1 MSKIGDLWVRLGL
14 KKQDFDKGIADATKA
29 TKGFSGS
36 VSKLLGGVAAKFL
49 SVAAAIK
56 VLGDGIRTM
65 ATFERATATLAS
77 VLKTTVAGIKEL
89 TDSAKE
95 LGRTTEFTATDVTH
109 LQTELARLGF
119 QERDILNMQQSV
131 LKFASAV
138 NTDLASAATFAGGAL
153 RSFGLTSAETNRLLD
168 VMAESTAKSAL
179 SFSKLETAL
188 GIVFPVANQF
198 GLSVEDTTAM
208 LGALSNVL
216 PDASSA
222 ATALRNILMNLAD
235 SNGKLA
241 TSIGHSAQT
250 FPEIVQAFEELSA
263 RGVDLNEVLG
273 MSDKRSAAALAAFIG
288 NTKALKD
295 LRNAFDDCHGAV
307 DQMYD
312 TMTNNLV
319 GSVRSLKSAWEGLM
333 LSFQNS
339 TGPIKDVVDWIT
351 KMLNKLTDFQNKVN
365 DLNGSAG
372 LQKQAQS
379 YVDRI
384 YGYYGGD
391 MEAVKERIADDM
403 ADAERRYYSALGDVA
418 NASSKKAKK
427 AAQEQVNRWKEVMD
441 MLKLTDK
448 PLQGAEAYNNRPTTT
463 GGTTTPTGSTT
474 PQLTDEQKRQ
484 IEQDKQRIEAIK
496 QNSMEEN
503 QAMAARYEKDL
514 ALLKKYEEDTTS
526 LSETFA
532 KNLVNKLTIDAK
544 PDDLLES
551 VMTAPERLQK
561 HYDEILSIMEK
572 YGLDTTALQE
582 KYSLLMIQAESEMI
596 ESFGENAEAL
606 DKWQQELLDT
616 FGEIST
622 SDWFLDELNENVW
635 RTTEGI
641 YGAIEMAEKAL
652 EKTKELKEQFLK
664 SVVSGFSDGCQEI
677 MDQLTGVSEINA
689 GAIMQAL
696 LEPLADLAV
705 KEGEILMATGLGVEA
720 VKKALQSLNGYAAIA
735 AGAALI
741 AIGTAAK
748 AGLKALAQN
757 GTATTSTSTLG
768 SGSGVGAG
776 VQNLETELTITVE
789 GHLSGSDIVLAG
801 QRTLN
806 NWSR

>member
-14 KKQDFDKGIADATKA
+14 KKQDFDKGITDATKS
-29 TKGFSGS
+29 TKSFGS
-36 VSKLLGGVAAKFL
+36 TVSKQLSGVAAKFL

-250 FPEIVQAFEELSA
+250 FPEIVKAFEELSA

-418 NASSKKAKK
+418 NASSRKAKK

-448 PLQGAEAYNNRPTTT
+448 PLQSAEAFNNRSTTT

-474 PQLTDEQKRQ
+474 PQLTEEQKNQ
-484 IEQDKQRIEAIK
+484 IKQDKQRIEAIK

-514 ALLKKYEEDTTS
+514 ALLKKYGQDTSS
-526 LSETFA
+526 LSETFS
-532 KNLVNKLTIDAK
+532 KDLVSKLTIDAK
-544 PDDLLES
+544 PDDLLEG

-561 HYDEILSIMEK
+561 HYDELLSIMEK
-572 YGLDTTALQE
+572 YGLDSTSLRE
-582 KYSLLMIQAESEMI
+582 KFNLLMIQAEAEEA
-596 ESFGENAEAL
+596 ESFGENEEAM
-606 DKWQQELLDT
+606 DKWQEQVLQT
-616 FGEIST
+616 FE
-622 SDWFLDELNENVW
+622 ELNGLSLDPLDNELHKI
-635 RTTEGI
+635 TEGTWA
-641 YGAIEMAEKAL
+641 AIEMAEKAL

-664 SVVSGFSDGCQEI
+664 AVVSGFSDGCQEI

-696 LEPLADLAV
+696 IEPLADLAV

-720 VKKALQSLNGYAAIA
+720 VKKALSSLEGVAAIA

-741 AIGTAAK
+741 ALGTAAK

-768 SGSGVGAG
+768 AGGSSMGG
-776 VQNLETELTITVE
+776 VQNLETELIITVE
-789 GHLSGSDIVLAG
+789 GQISGSDIVLAG

>member
-14 KKQDFDKGIADATKA
+14 KKQDFDKGITDATKS
-29 TKGFSGS
+29 TKSFGS
-36 VSKLLGGVAAKFL
+36 TVSKQLSGVAAKFL

-250 FPEIVQAFEELSA
+250 FPEIVKAFEELSA

-312 TMTNNLV
+312 TMTNNLA

-418 NASSKKAKK
+418 NASSRKAKK

-448 PLQGAEAYNNRPTTT
+448 PLQSAEAFNNRSATT

-474 PQLTDEQKRQ
+474 PQLTEEQKNQ
-484 IEQDKQRIEAIK
+484 IKQDKQRIEAIK

-514 ALLKKYEEDTTS
+514 ALLKKYGQDTSS
-526 LSETFA
+526 LSETFS
-532 KNLVNKLTIDAK
+532 KDLVSKLTIDAK
-544 PDDLLES
+544 PDDLLEG

-561 HYDEILSIMEK
+561 HYDELLSIMEK
-572 YGLDTTALQE
+572 YGLDSTSLRE
-582 KYSLLMIQAESEMI
+582 KFNLLMIQAEAEEA
-596 ESFGENAEAL
+596 ESFGENEEAM
-606 DKWQQELLDT
+606 DKWQEQVLQT
-616 FGEIST
+616 FE
-622 SDWFLDELNENVW
+622 ELNGLSLDPLDNELHKI
-635 RTTEGI
+635 TEGTWA
-641 YGAIEMAEKAL
+641 AIEMAEKAL
-652 EKTKELKEQFLK
+652 EKTQELKEQFLK
-664 SVVSGFSDGCQEI
+664 AVVSGFSDGCQEI

-696 LEPLADLAV
+696 IEPLADLAV

-720 VKKALQSLNGYAAIA
+720 VKKALSSLEGVAAIA

-768 SGSGVGAG
+768 AGGSSMGG
-776 VQNLETELTITVE
+776 VQNLETELILTVE
-789 GHLSGSDIVLAG
+789 GHISGSDIVLAG

>member
-14 KKQDFDKGIADATKA
+14 KKQDFDKGITDATKS
-29 TKGFSGS
+29 TKSFGS
-36 VSKLLGGVAAKFL
+36 TVSKQLSGVAAKFL

-250 FPEIVQAFEELSA
+250 FPEIVKAFEELSA

-418 NASSKKAKK
+418 NASSRKAKK

-448 PLQGAEAYNNRPTTT
+448 PLQSAEAFNNRSTTT

-474 PQLTDEQKRQ
+474 PQLTEEQKNQ
-484 IEQDKQRIEAIK
+484 IKQDKQRIEAIK

-514 ALLKKYEEDTTS
+514 ALLKKYGQDTSS
-526 LSETFA
+526 LSETFS
-532 KNLVNKLTIDAK
+532 KDLVSKLTIDAK
-544 PDDLLES
+544 PDDLLEG

-561 HYDEILSIMEK
+561 HYDELLSIMEK
-572 YGLDTTALQE
+572 YGLDSTSLRE
-582 KYSLLMIQAESEMI
+582 KFNLLMIQAEAEEA
-596 ESFGENAEAL
+596 ESFGENEEAM
-606 DKWQQELLDT
+606 DKWQEQVLQT
-616 FGEIST
+616 FE
-622 SDWFLDELNENVW
+622 ELNGLSLDPLDNELHKI
-635 RTTEGI
+635 TEGTWA
-641 YGAIEMAEKAL
+641 AIEMAEKAL

-664 SVVSGFSDGCQEI
+664 AVVSGFSDGCQEI

-696 LEPLADLAV
+696 IEPLADLAV

-720 VKKALQSLNGYAAIA
+720 VKKALSSLEGVAAIA

-768 SGSGVGAG
+768 AGGSSMGG
-776 VQNLETELTITVE
+776 VQNLETELIITVE
-789 GHLSGSDIVLAG
+789 GHISGSDIVLAG

>member
-14 KKQDFDKGIADATKA
+14 KKQDFDKGITDATKS
-29 TKGFSGS
+29 TKSFGS
-36 VSKLLGGVAAKFL
+36 TVSKQLSGVAAKFL

-250 FPEIVQAFEELSA
+250 FPEIVKAFEELSA

-418 NASSKKAKK
+418 NASSRKAKK

-448 PLQGAEAYNNRPTTT
+448 PLQSAEAFNNRSATT

-474 PQLTDEQKRQ
+474 PQLTEEQKNQ
-484 IEQDKQRIEAIK
+484 IKQDKQRIEAIK

-514 ALLKKYEEDTTS
+514 ALLKKYGQDTSS
-526 LSETFA
+526 LSETFS
-532 KNLVNKLTIDAK
+532 KDLVSKLTIDAK
-544 PDDLLES
+544 PDDLLEG

-561 HYDEILSIMEK
+561 HYDELLSIMEK
-572 YGLDTTALQE
+572 YGLDSTSLRE
-582 KYSLLMIQAESEMI
+582 KFNLLMIQAEAEEA
-596 ESFGENAEAL
+596 ESFGENEEAM
-606 DKWQQELLDT
+606 DKWQEQVLQT
-616 FGEIST
+616 FE
-622 SDWFLDELNENVW
+622 ELNGLSLDPLDNELHKI
-635 RTTEGI
+635 TEGTWA
-641 YGAIEMAEKAL
+641 AIEMAEKAL
-652 EKTKELKEQFLK
+652 EKTQELKEQFLK
-664 SVVSGFSDGCQEI
+664 AVVSGFSDGCQEI

-696 LEPLADLAV
+696 IEPLADLAV

-720 VKKALQSLNGYAAIA
+720 VKKALSSLEGVAAIA

-768 SGSGVGAG
+768 AGGSSMGG
-776 VQNLETELTITVE
+776 VQNLETELIITVE
-789 GHLSGSDIVLAG
+789 GQISGSDIVLAG

>member
-14 KKQDFDKGIADATKA
+14 KKQDFDKGIADAAKS

-56 VLGDGIRTM
+56 VLGDGIRTL
-65 ATFERATATLAS
+65 ATFERANSTLAA

-168 VMAESTAKSAL
+168 VMAESTARSAL

-250 FPEIVQAFEELSA
+250 FPEIVKAFEELSA

-312 TMTNNLV
+312 TMTNNLA
-319 GSVRSLKSAWEGLM
+319 GSIKNAKSHWERLI
-333 LSFQNS
+333 LAFQNS
-339 TGPIKDVVDWIT
+339 TGVMKGVVDWAT
-351 KMLNKLTDFQNKVN
+351 KIIDKLTELVEKAN
-365 DLNGSAG
+365 DISGNSG

-418 NASSKKAKK
+418 DASSRKAKK

-448 PLQGAEAYNNRPTTT
+448 PLQSAEAFNNRSTTT

-474 PQLTDEQKRQ
+474 PQLTDEQKNQ
-484 IEQDKQRIEAIK
+484 IKQDKQRIEAIK

-514 ALLKKYEEDTTS
+514 ALLKKYGQDTSS
-526 LSETFA
+526 LSETFS
-532 KNLVNKLTIDAK
+532 KDLVSKLTIGAK
-544 PDDLLES
+544 PDDLLEG
-551 VMTAPERLQK
+551 VMSAPERLQK
-561 HYDEILSIMEK
+561 HYDELLSIMEK
-572 YGLDTTALQE
+572 YGLDSTSLRE
-582 KYSLLMIQAESEMI
+582 KFNLLMIQAEAEEA
-596 ESFGENAEAL
+596 ESFGENEEAM
-606 DKWQQELLDT
+606 DKWQEQVLQT
-616 FGEIST
+616 FE
-622 SDWFLDELNENVW
+622 ELNGLSLDPLDNELHKI
-635 RTTEGI
+635 TEGTWA
-641 YGAIEMAEKAL
+641 AIEMAEKAL

-664 SVVSGFSDGCQEI
+664 AVVSGFSDGCQEI

-696 LEPLADLAV
+696 IEPLADLAV

-720 VKKALQSLNGYAAIA
+720 VKKALSSLNGVAAIA

-768 SGSGVGAG
+768 AGGSSMGG

-789 GHLSGSDIVLAG
+789 GHISGSDIVLAG

>member
-14 KKQDFDKGIADATKA
+14 KKQDFDKGITDATKS
-29 TKGFSGS
+29 TKSFGS
-36 VSKLLGGVAAKFL
+36 TVSKQLSGVAAKFL

-250 FPEIVQAFEELSA
+250 FPEIVKAFEELSA

-418 NASSKKAKK
+418 NASSRKAKK

-448 PLQGAEAYNNRPTTT
+448 PLQSAEAFNNRSATT

-474 PQLTDEQKRQ
+474 PQLTEEQKNQ
-484 IEQDKQRIEAIK
+484 IKQDKQRIEAIK

-514 ALLKKYEEDTTS
+514 ALLKKYGQDTSS
-526 LSETFA
+526 LSETFS
-532 KNLVNKLTIDAK
+532 KDLVSKLTIDAK
-544 PDDLLES
+544 PDDLLEG

-561 HYDEILSIMEK
+561 HYDELLSIMEK
-572 YGLDTTALQE
+572 YGLDSTSLRE
-582 KYSLLMIQAESEMI
+582 KFNLLMIQAEAEEA
-596 ESFGENAEAL
+596 ESFGENEEAM
-606 DKWQQELLDT
+606 DKWQEQVLQT
-616 FGEIST
+616 FE
-622 SDWFLDELNENVW
+622 ELNGLSLDPLDNELHKI
-635 RTTEGI
+635 TEGTWA
-641 YGAIEMAEKAL
+641 AIEMAEKAL

-664 SVVSGFSDGCQEI
+664 AVVSGFSDGCQEI

-696 LEPLADLAV
+696 IEPLADLAV

-720 VKKALQSLNGYAAIA
+720 VKKALSSLEGVAAIA

-768 SGSGVGAG
+768 AGGSSMGG
-776 VQNLETELTITVE
+776 VQNLETELIITVE
-789 GHLSGSDIVLAG
+789 GQISGSDIVLAG

>member
-14 KKQDFDKGIADATKA
+14 KKQDFDKGITDATKS
-29 TKGFSGS
+29 TKSFGS
-36 VSKLLGGVAAKFL
+36 TVSKQLSGVAAKFL

-250 FPEIVQAFEELSA
+250 FPEIVKAFEELSA

-418 NASSKKAKK
+418 NASSRKAKK

-448 PLQGAEAYNNRPTTT
+448 PLQSAEAFNNRSATT

-474 PQLTDEQKRQ
+474 PQLTEEQKNQ
-484 IEQDKQRIEAIK
+484 IKQDKQRIEAIK

-514 ALLKKYEEDTTS
+514 ALLKKYGQDTSS
-526 LSETFA
+526 LSETFS
-532 KNLVNKLTIDAK
+532 KDLVSKLTIDAK
-544 PDDLLES
+544 PDDLLEG

-561 HYDEILSIMEK
+561 HYDELLSIMEK
-572 YGLDTTALQE
+572 YGLDSTSLRE
-582 KYSLLMIQAESEMI
+582 KFNLLMIQAEAEEA
-596 ESFGENAEAL
+596 ESFGENEEAM
-606 DKWQQELLDT
+606 DKWQEQVLQT
-616 FGEIST
+616 FE
-622 SDWFLDELNENVW
+622 ELNGLSLDPLDNELHKI
-635 RTTEGI
+635 TEGTWA
-641 YGAIEMAEKAL
+641 AIEMAEKAL

-664 SVVSGFSDGCQEI
+664 AVVSGFSDGCQEI

-696 LEPLADLAV
+696 IEPLADLAV

-720 VKKALQSLNGYAAIA
+720 VKKALSSLEGVAAIA

-768 SGSGVGAG
+768 AGGSSMGG
-776 VQNLETELTITVE
+776 VQNLETELIITVE
-789 GHLSGSDIVLAG
+789 GHISGSDIVLAG